1 MVGVAALL
9 HVVVGADP
17 DEAFG
22 APELFGHHAN
32 WATRCYADAVYQV
45 RIGQSAAESIV
56 EAETCLLH
64 TPFVRRL
71 LRTIVA
77 PTVCEIDRP
86 LAIEWLR
93 EADAFCAAAGER
105 GCNDEYTMCLDP
117 SEQPFLAARRYGR
130 LVKGPA
136 RDIGSAIELP
146 TSVWPLPVRDGID
159 RVPCARMVPY
169 PRRENECTALP
180 SIDPRCRA
188 GPSMREFAARSDR
201 VRSLSGPLRRP
212 SGTTEGIGGYGRTP

>member
-32 WATRCYADAVYQV
+32 WASRCYADAVYQV

-77 PTVCEIDRP
+77 PTVCEIY
-86 LAIEWLR
+86 W
-93 EADAFCAAAGER
+93 
-105 GCNDEYTMCLDP
+105 
-117 SEQPFLAARRYGR
+117 AR
-130 LVKGPA
+130 A
-136 RDIGSAIELP
+136 
-146 TSVWPLPVRDGID
+146 
-159 RVPCARMVPY
+159 
-169 PRRENECTALP
+169 
-180 SIDPRCRA
+180 
-188 GPSMREFAARSDR
+188 
-201 VRSLSGPLRRP
+201 
-212 SGTTEGIGGYGRTP
+212 